1 MPYIGTKPENIIATA
16 VDTTTGKFSG
26 EVDAASLDI
35 SGDVDV
41 DGILEADAI
50 TLNGTAIGSI
60 YSPIAGSSSVVTT
73 GALNSG
79 SITSGFGAIDTGSSN
94 ITSTGV
100 GSFGS
105 LDISGDIDVD
115 GVTNLDVV
123 DIDGA
128 VDMASTLAVAGVAS
142 FADGTVSAPALTFNS
157 DTNMGLYRG
166 GTDILKFVTA
176 GTDAIT
182 IDASQ
187 NVTMAGTLDV
197 VGGLVV
203 DGNDSYTSNIKFD
216 YGSSAP
222 TYFANWGYKSSS
234 DGNKVFLTITDN
246 GTAKDVLVANYNGN
260 VGIGISSPARQLVLY
275 GSAPYMAFQ
284 NATTGATSGDGLQ
297 IQQVGSDAYIW
308 NYENSFI
315 SLGTNSS
322 ERMRIDSS
330 GTVFVAKTAE
340 NVAVVGHE
348 LRSSGFLASTRDGAT
363 VSALTRLSS
372 DGTILEFRKDS
383 SSIGI
388 IGTQGGRL
396 SIGSGDVNL
405 NFNASANAMY
415 PISDPTA
422 GTLSDG
428 AVDIGAA
435 LARFKDLYLSGGAYL
450 GGTGTANKL
459 DDYEEGSHTITFT
472 DISINPSSQS
482 STYTKIGNVVN
493 YIGTLQFPNTS
504 DATEIRI
511 SLPFVSTARNG
522 IGVFLSNGVTN
533 KILFTGGTN
542 LSYMRVYPDN
552 TFGVNTYNQLSTL
565 TIYFTITY
573 QTTA

>member
-60 YSPIAGSSSVVTT
+60 YSPIAGGTGILTT

-260 VGIGISSPARQLVLY
+260 V
-275 GSAPYMAFQ
+275 
-284 NATTGATSGDGLQ
+284 
-297 IQQVGSDAYIW
+297 
-308 NYENSFI
+308 
-315 SLGTNSS
+315 
-322 ERMRIDSS
+322 
-330 GTVFVAKTAE
+330 FVAKTAE

-372 DGTILEFRKDS
+372 NGTILEFRKDS

-388 IGTQGGRL
+388 IGTNGELGIGDEDVGIYFSPSTD
-396 SIGSGDVNL
+396 SIIPCNP
-405 NFNASANAMY
+405 ASSFANRANAIDLGY
-415 PISDPTA
+415 SSVPFQ
-422 GTLSDG
+422 
-428 AVDIGAA
+428 DI
-435 LARFKDLYLSGGAYL
+435 YLSGGVFV
-450 GGTGTANKL
+450 GGTGTANHL
-459 DDYEEGSHTITFT
+459 DDYEEGTWTPQVNFGG
-472 DISINPSSQS
+472 N
-482 STYTKIGNVVN
+482 STGIAYTSRVGHYTKIGRMVYASFDIV
-493 YIGTLQFPNTS
+493 
-504 DATEIRI
+504 
-511 SLPFVSTARNG
+511 
-522 IGVFLSNGVTN
+522 LSNKGSS
-533 KILFTGGTN
+533 TGGATVDGLPVAN
-542 LSYMRVYPDN
+542 YGSSQNNAGTVISEGGGVDWPQSGVYGMVWSDGN
-552 TFGVNTYNQLSTL
+552 
-565 TIYFTITY
+565 IYIRY
-573 QTTA
+573 QNTTAYTDVSNAKFSNTTKLFGMMVYETT